1 MFLFAYALTLPVI
14 QVILLYAIAA
24 FLPAILLLR
33 YIYKQDSFE
42 KEPGYLLWQLL
53 LLGALAGFLSMIL
66 ESVGDALI
74 NRSSLDPNSLTYQ
87 IVYYFCVVGM
97 VEEGTKYI
105 LMASRTWRDPNF
117 DFRFDGIVYAVFTS
131 LGFAAME
138 NLLYVINYGL
148 SVAPS
153 RALLSIPGHMAF
165 AVLFGAF
172 YGRAKLQHDLGHTG
186 RQATDIIIGYVLAV
200 CLHGTYDTC
209 ASLGDTTSTLVFI
222 AVIVI
227 VYILCFLVVKKE
239 ARADRRV

>member
-1 MFLFAYALTLPVI
+1 MFLFAYALALPVFQI
-14 QVILLYAIAA
+14 VLFYAIVA

-33 YIYKQDSFE
+33 YVYKQDAIE
-42 KEPGYLLWQLL
+42 KEPGYLLWQLI

-66 ESVGDALI
+66 ESVGDRLI
-74 NRSSLDPNSLTYQ
+74 KSSPLDPASITYQ
-87 IVYYFCVVGM
+87 VVYYFCVVGM

-117 DFRFDGIVYAVFTS
+117 NFRFDGIVYAVFTS

-138 NLLYVINYGL
+138 NLLYIINYGV

-165 AVLFGAF
+165 AVLFGVF
-172 YGRAKLQHDLGHTG
+172 YGRAKLAHDLGHKM
-186 RQATDIIIGYVLAV
+186 RQAADLVIGYVLAV

-209 ASLGDTTSTLVFI
+209 ASLGNAASTLVFV

-227 VYILCFLVVKKE
+227 VYLLCFIVVRNE
-239 ARADRRV
+239 ARSDRRV